1 MPNQLEQQLKTIQQY
16 RNIAQ
21 ELIKKEPDA
30 DKRVQLAQK
39 IARYN
44 TREKE
49 ILKTIGG
56 MK

>member
-1 MPNQLEQQLKTIQQY
+1 MPNTLEQQLRTIQQY
-16 RNIAQ
+16 RNLAQ
-21 ELIKKEPDA
+21 ELIKKEPDK

-39 IARYN
+39 IEYYN
-44 TREKE
+44 NREKE